1 MSDLPLPEP
10 AADQVLDI
18 QHDTDPAREVPP
30 ARHIPH
36 LGHAFI
42 LFSLVWFNLSASF
55 LLVFELGHFKS
66 EGAIAEHPGL
76 VLLIQAIAY
85 GLSLGTSWWL
95 FPQLWNRPFVQGI
108 QWNLRAA
115 RRYWYWLL
123 LCGVAL
129 TAAAQGAL
137 HFFPPVNEPS
147 MERMMSSTRGAWFT
161 AAFGVLLAPL
171 MEEVAF
177 RGFLLPALATAYDW
191 LLLERT
197 PAALQRWQSSADHS
211 RAALAFAAVFCS
223 VPFALLHAGQ
233 LQHAWGAVSILYV
246 VSVMLSLVRIF
257 TRSVACSAAV
267 HAIYNLSVFVA
278 VFVGTGGFMHMDR
291 LH

>member
-18 QHDTDPAREVPP
+18 QHDTDPAREDPP

-36 LGHAFI
+36 LGHVLIF
-42 LFSLVWFNLSASF
+42 FSLVWFNLALS
-55 LLVFELGHFKS
+55 LLLIFEIMHVSTEK
-66 EGAIAEHPGL
+66 AEVTHPGL
-76 VLLIQAIAY
+76 GLLAQALGYIFTLTA
-85 GLSLGTSWWL
+85 SLWL
-95 FPQLWNRPFVQGI
+95 FPQLWNRTFAQGI
-108 QWNLRAA
+108 QWKSRAL

-123 LCGVAL
+123 LCGVGL
-129 TAAAQGAL
+129 SAAAQGAL
-137 HFFPPVNEPS
+137 HFFPPVKEAA
-147 MERMMSSTRGAWFT
+147 MEHLMSTTRGAWFT

-171 MEEVAF
+171 IEEVAF

-197 PAALQRWQSSADHS
+197 PAALQRWQSSAVHS
-211 RAALAFAAVFCS
+211 RAALAFSAVFSS

-233 LQHAWGAVSILYV
+233 LQHAWGAVLILYG
-246 VSVMLSLVRIF
+246 VSVGLSLVRIV
-257 TRSVACSAAV
+257 TRSVACSTVV
-267 HAIYNLSVFVA
+267 HATYNLSVFVA
-278 VFVGTGGFMHMDR
+278 VFFATGGFIHMDR